1 MKEKSLEKLRA
12 VVSRLLV
19 AAAPTKWTC
28 TALPLR
34 TQYEN
39 TYWLY
44 SCVYVRANWGA
55 GRTACVQ
62 KV

>member
-39 TYWLY
+39 TYWL
-44 SCVYVRANWGA
+44 
-55 GRTACVQ
+55 
-62 KV
+62 